1 MSAPSGFLSKT
12 YDIISDEKNHEY
24 CDWGPNGDL
33 VNIKKIEEFSKI
45 VLPKY
50 FKHSNFQSFV
60 RQLNMYDFRKV
71 IQDPSNGEFQH
82 EYFRKGHPELL
93 TKMKRKANYRDSN
106 KSKSSSSNNSNK
118 KANSNSNNDDNNVAI
133 ETDDVLN
140 ELVQHRMV
148 REEMERRISELEKK
162 SDKVDQL
169 EQQQRITSGE
179 NFVLKRMVTEAK
191 QAQFVLQDK
200 MERLMRAMYAAYV
213 ANQQGNTL
221 PNPGVLSTRALPNMP
236 NISNMGSSFHDVC
249 GFLQLESPVPR
260 DSTAATSRPQL
271 VGSTRK
277 LLSPPTTSSIG
288 SSSTSEHYNFDNIA
302 GSVAPPLG
310 FSSSDNVVVPLVE
323 LPPTPAPGDVSQNTN
338 DSEINKKEKSTKT
351 NHTEIVSN
359 KRKLTQQQAEQSL
372 KLDMSETDAYE
383 QFLKRARLNADSV
396 TERAKSTKAKDG
408 KIEVDPTIGLDILK
422 RNQNDTLERIDSLE
436 STLEAIIDL
445 SDTLLDDQAL
455 ES

>member
-82 EYFRKGHPELL
+82 EYFRKGQPELL

-106 KSKSSSSNNSNK
+106 KSKSSSNNNSNRK
-118 KANSNSNNDDNNVAI
+118 NNSNNNFNGNNVAI
-133 ETDDVLN
+133 ETDNVLN
-140 ELVQHRMV
+140 ELVQHRMI
-148 REEMERRISELEKK
+148 REEMERRITELEKK
-162 SDKVDQL
+162 SDRVDQL
-169 EQQQRITSGE
+169 EQQQRITTGE

-191 QAQFVLQDK
+191 QTQFVLQDK

-213 ANQQGNTL
+213 ANQQGNAL
-221 PNPGVLSTRALPNMP
+221 PNPGAFSTRALPTMTNF
-236 NISNMGSSFHDVC
+236 SNMGNSFHDVC

-260 DSTAATSRPQL
+260 DSVAATSKPQL
-271 VGSTRK
+271 VGSTRQ
-277 LLSPPTTSSIG
+277 LLSPPTTTSIG
-288 SSSTSEHYNFDNIA
+288 SSSTTEHYNFDSVA

-310 FSSSDNVVVPLVE
+310 FSANDNIVVPLVE
-323 LPPTPAPGDVSQNTN
+323 LPPTPALGEDTKV
-338 DSEINKKEKSTKT
+338 NKTKKSTGS
-351 NHTEIVSN
+351 NDTEIASN
-359 KRKLTQQQAEQSL
+359 KRKLTQEQAEQSL
-372 KLDMSETDAYE
+372 KLDMTETDAYE
-383 QFLKRARLNADSV
+383 QFLKKARLNADSV
-396 TERAKSTKAKDG
+396 TERARSTRAKDG
-408 KIEVDPTIGLDILK
+408 KLEVDPTIGLDILK
-422 RNQNDTLERIDSLE
+422 RNQSETLERIDSLE
-436 STLEAIIDL
+436 STLEAFMDL
-445 SDTLLDDQAL
+445 PDSLLDDDEAL
-455 ES
+455 ET